1 MKKII
6 DPISI
11 RKLEKELNDETLSEK
26 PTILITIYI

>member
-11 RKLEKELNDETLSEK
+11 RKLEKELNDETFIRK
-26 PTILITIYI
+26 TNLIRL